1 MMKNKILKHGLFI
14 ISFSILLLSC
24 KEELFFEPISYG
36 QISGRVLNYE
46 SKKSEGA
53 VLVRLNPS
61 GKSIETDSLGNFKFD
76 SLSLGK
82 YTIQATKIGLFTE
95 YVTVEILT
103 NSYPQPTIYMSKNI
117 VKNSP
122 PEVPT
127 LMSPKNDFIFDS
139 DKITLVWNTK
149 DVDKDTLKYDVY
161 LFKEGEGTKTLV
173 ATNFAKDT
181 LEVGGLLYNTKY
193 YWQVVASDDV
203 AKTYSEVWSFKTLAL
218 PELNYVYVK
227 EINSTLQIVASNGP
241 DSDERILTS
250 TGNNWRPIVNPAKTE
265 VAFLSNRYKGENHIF
280 IMNMDGSNVHRVT
293 SFPISSVFSD
303 EISFSWASNGG
314 KIIFPNYKKLFYVN
328 KDGTEL
334 TEFAH
339 TVNGTVFVGCDWNES
354 KRIVIARTLGE
365 SIYDS
370 EILLIKEKEVVS
382 VIKEAYR
389 MSTPMFS
396 IDGNSI
402 VYSKDVNSYRDYY
415 GRQLDARI
423 FIYDFVSKT
432 SKDYSRKDSGT
443 NTGKPMGTN
452 DLEPRYSPNN
462 SAIIFSNASNETSSD
477 VSIYTLD
484 ISTNTRLKI
493 LSNAMMGTWRKQ

>member
-1 MMKNKILKHGLFI
+1 MKNKILKP
-14 ISFSILLLSC
+14 SILLMALTLLLLGC
-24 KEELFFEPISYG
+24 KEELFFEPIPYG

-61 GKSIETDSLGNFKFD
+61 GKSIETDTLGNFKFD
-76 SLSLGK
+76 SLNLGK
-82 YTIQATKIGLFTE
+82 YTIQAAKIGLFTE
-95 YVTVEILT
+95 YVTVEVLA
-103 NSYPQPTIYMSKNI
+103 NVYPQPTIYMSKNI
-117 VKNSP
+117 IKNSP

-127 LMSPKNDFIFDS
+127 LKSPKNDFIFDS
-139 DKITLVWNTK
+139 DKITLIWNTK

-161 LFKEGEGTKTLV
+161 LFKEGESTKTLV

-181 LEVGGLLYNTKY
+181 LDVGGLLYNTKY
-193 YWQVVASDDV
+193 YWQVVANDKV
-203 AKTYSEVWSFKTLAL
+203 AKTFSEVWSFKTKAL

-227 EINSTLQIVASNGP
+227 EINSTLQIVASNGLS
-241 DSDERILTS
+241 SDERILTS

-265 VAFLSNRYKGENHIF
+265 IAFLSNRHKGENHIF

-293 SFPISSVFSD
+293 SFPISSIFSD

-339 TVNGTVFVGCDWNES
+339 TTNGSVFVGCDWNES

-365 SIYDS
+365 TIYDS

-382 VIKEAYR
+382 VLKEPFR

-402 VYSKDVNSYRDYY
+402 VYSKDVNAYRNGY

-432 SKDYSRKDSGT
+432 SKDYSRKDS
-443 NTGKPMGTN
+443 NANNGKPMGTN
-452 DLEPRYSPNN
+452 DFEPRYSPNN

-484 ISTNTRLKI
+484 ISADARLKI

>member
-1 MMKNKILKHGLFI
+1 MAFT
-14 ISFSILLLSC
+14 LLLLGC

-36 QISGRVLNYE
+36 QITGRVLNYE

-61 GKSIETDSLGNFKFD
+61 GKSKETDSLGNFKFD
-76 SLSLGK
+76 SLSTGK

-95 YVTVEILT
+95 YVTVDLLT
-103 NSYPQPTIYMSKNI
+103 NSIPQPTIYMSKNI
-117 VKNSP
+117 IKNSP

-139 DKITLVWNTK
+139 DKITLIWKTK

-161 LFKEGEGTKTLV
+161 LFKEGESTKTLV

-193 YWQVVASDDV
+193 YWQVVASDKV
-203 AKTYSEVWSFKTLAL
+203 AKSYSEVWSFKTIAL

-227 EINSTLQIVASNGP
+227 EINNTLQIAASNGP
-241 DSDERILTS
+241 GGNERILTNA
-250 TGNNWRPIVNPAKTE
+250 GNNWRPIVNPAKTE
-265 VAFLSNRYKGENHIF
+265 IAFLSNRYKGENHIF
-280 IMNMDGSNVHRVT
+280 IMNMDGSNVRRVT
-293 SFPISSVFSD
+293 TNPISSVFSD

-314 KIIFPNYKKLFYVN
+314 KIIFPNYKKLFSVN
-328 KDGTEL
+328 KDGTDL
-334 TEFAH
+334 TELAQ
-339 TVNGTVFVGCDWNES
+339 TTNGKVFIGCDWSEIR
-354 KRIVIARTLGE
+354 KTVIARTLGE

-370 EILLIKEKEVVS
+370 EILLIIGKEVVS
-382 VIKEAYR
+382 VIKEHRR

-396 IDGNSI
+396 IDGNFI
-402 VYSKDVNSYRDYY
+402 VYSKDVNAYRNDD

-423 FIYDFVSKT
+423 FIYEFATKII
-432 SKDYSRKDSGT
+432 KDYSGKDA
-443 NTGKPMGTN
+443 NANNGKSMGTN

-462 SAIIFSNASNETSSD
+462 SAIIFSNGSNETSSD

-484 ISTNTRLKI
+484 LSTNARLKI

>member
-1 MMKNKILKHGLFI
+1 MAFT
-14 ISFSILLLSC
+14 LLLLGC
-24 KEELFFEPISYG
+24 KEELFFEAIPYG
-36 QISGRVLNYE
+36 QISGRVLNYD

-61 GKSIETDSLGNFKFD
+61 GKSKETDSLGNFKFD

-82 YTIQATKIGLFTE
+82 YTIQSTKIGLFTE
-95 YVTVEILT
+95 YVTVEVLA
-103 NSYPQPTIYMSKNI
+103 NAYPQPTIYMSKNI
-117 VKNSP
+117 IKNSP

-127 LMSPKNDFIFDS
+127 LISPKNDFIFDS
-139 DKITLVWNTK
+139 DKITLNWNTK

-161 LFKEGEGTKTLV
+161 LFKEGESTKTLV
-173 ATNFAKDT
+173 ATNFAKDI
-181 LEVGGLLYNTKY
+181 LEVSGLLYNTKY
-193 YWQVVASDDV
+193 YWQVVASDNV
-203 AKTYSEVWSFKTLAL
+203 AKTFSEVWSFKTKAL

-241 DSDERILTS
+241 GGNERIITS
-250 TGNNWRPIVNPAKTE
+250 AGNNWRPIVNPAKTE
-265 VAFLSNRYKGENHIF
+265 IAFLSNRYKGENHIF
-280 IMNMDGSNVHRVT
+280 IMNMDGSNVRRVT
-293 SFPISSVFSD
+293 TNPISSVFSD

-339 TVNGTVFVGCDWNES
+339 TVNGTVFIGCDWNEN
-354 KRIVIARTLGE
+354 KKIVIARTLGE

-370 EILLIKEKEVVS
+370 EILLIDGKEVTS
-382 VIKEAYR
+382 VIKEHRR

-396 IDGNSI
+396 IDGSSI
-402 VYSKDVNSYRDYY
+402 VYSKDVNAYRNDN

-423 FIYDFVSKT
+423 FVYEFDSKT
-432 SKDYSRKDSGT
+432 SKDLSRKANS
-443 NTGKPMGTN
+443 GKPLGTN
-452 DLEPRYSPNN
+452 DLEPRFSPNN

-484 ISTNTRLKI
+484 ISTNARLKI

>member
-1 MMKNKILKHGLFI
+1 MKNKILKPSLSLMAI
-14 ISFSILLLSC
+14 ILLLLGC
-24 KEELFFEPISYG
+24 KEELFFEPILYG

-61 GKSIETDSLGNFKFD
+61 GKSKETDSLGNFKFD
-76 SLSLGK
+76 SLSIGK

-95 YVTVEILT
+95 YVTVDLLT
-103 NSYPQPTIYMSKNI
+103 NSIPQPTIYMSKNI
-117 VKNSP
+117 IKNSP
-122 PEVPT
+122 PEIPT
-127 LMSPKNDFIFDS
+127 LTSPKNDFIFDS
-139 DKITLVWNTK
+139 DKVTLIWKTK
-149 DVDKDTLKYDVY
+149 DVDKDTLKYDVF
-161 LFKEGEGTKTLV
+161 LFKEGESTKTPI

-193 YWQVVASDDV
+193 YWQVVASDKV
-203 AKTYSEVWSFKTLAL
+203 TKSYSEVWSFKTKAL

-227 EINSTLQIVASNGP
+227 EINNSLQIAASNGP
-241 DSDERILTS
+241 GGNERILTN

-265 VAFLSNRYKGENHIF
+265 IAFLSNRYKGENHIF
-280 IMNMDGSNVHRVT
+280 IMNMDGSDVHRVT
-293 SFPISSVFSD
+293 TFPISSVFSN
-303 EISFSWASNGG
+303 EISFSWASNGA
-314 KIIFPNYKKLFYVN
+314 KIIFPNYKKLFFVN

-354 KRIVIARTLGE
+354 KKIVIARTLGE

-370 EILLIKEKEVVS
+370 EILLINGKDVVS
-382 VIKEAYR
+382 IIKEQRR

-396 IDGNSI
+396 IDGNFI
-402 VYSKDVNSYRDYY
+402 VYSKDVNAYRNDE

-423 FIYDFVSKT
+423 FIYEFASKT
-432 SKDYSRKDSGT
+432 SKDYSGKDANANGS
-443 NTGKPMGTN
+443 KPMGTN

-462 SAIIFSNASNETSSD
+462 SAIIFSNASNETSAD
-477 VSIYTLD
+477 ASIYTLD
-484 ISTNTRLKI
+484 ISTNARLKI

>member
-1 MMKNKILKHGLFI
+1 MLKNKILKHATFI
-14 ISFSILLLSC
+14 ISFSILLFSC
-24 KEELFFEPISYG
+24 EEELFFEPILLG
-36 QISGRVLNYE
+36 QISGSVLNYE

-53 VLVRLNPS
+53 VLIKLNPS
-61 GKSIETDSLGNFKFD
+61 GKSIETDSLGKFKFD
-76 SLSLGK
+76 SLSPGK
-82 YTIQATKIGLFTE
+82 YTIQATKIGLYTE
-95 YVTVEILT
+95 YVTVEVLA
-103 NSYPQPTIYMSKNI
+103 NVYPQPTIYMSKNI
-117 VKNSP
+117 IKNSP

-127 LMSPKNDFIFDS
+127 LMTPKNDFIFDS
-139 DKITLVWNTK
+139 DKVTLIWNTK
-149 DVDKDTLKYDVY
+149 NLNKDTLKYDVY
-161 LFKEGEGTKTLV
+161 LFKEGENTKTLA

-181 LEVGGLLYNTKY
+181 LVVSGLLYNTKY
-193 YWQVVASDDV
+193 YWQVVASNNV
-203 AKTYSEVWSFKTLAL
+203 AKTYSEVWSFKTKAL

-227 EINSTLQIVASNGP
+227 EINNALQIVASNEPGA
-241 DSDERILTS
+241 DERILTS

-265 VAFLSNRYKGENHIF
+265 IAFLSNRYKGETHIF
-280 IMNMDGSNVHRVT
+280 IMNMDGSNVRRVT
-293 SFPISSVFSD
+293 SVPISSVFSD
-303 EISFSWASNGG
+303 EISFSWASNGA

-339 TVNGTVFVGCDWNES
+339 TTNGTVFVGCDWNES
-354 KRIVIARTLGE
+354 KRMVIARTLGE
-365 SIYDS
+365 TIYDS

-382 VIKEAYR
+382 VLKEPFR

-402 VYSKDVNSYRDYY
+402 VYSKDVNAYRNDN

-423 FIYDFVSKT
+423 FIYDFASKT
-432 SKDYSRKDSGT
+432 SKDYSGKASKDYP
-443 NTGKPMGTN
+443 GKPAGTN

-462 SAIIFSNASNETSSD
+462 SAIIFSNASNDTSSE

-484 ISTNTRLKI
+484 LSTNDRLKI